1 MRCIAKKTVESVMA
15 TGNHLLVQVKANQPT
30 LLQHLT
36 EIYPAQPPQDR
47 YHTHEIGRHHRIE
60 QRLTRTWSLPPDIG
74 TEDWHARFCTL
85 VEVQRHTDVFDTRQK
100 DWVLRQETAY
110 YLSTATLSAVEAA
123 HAIRAHW
130 SIENRLH
137 YVRDVTLGEDASR
150 IRCNPGLFA
159 LLRSFALNLLRFN
172 GVTNISLGL
181 YDNALNFDQLLA
193 YQGL

>member
-1 MRCIAKKTVESVMA
+1 MHQLRSIEQPC
-15 TGNHLLVQVKANQPT
+15 VKANQPT
-30 LLQHLT
+30 LFQHLIET
-36 EIYPAQPPQDR
+36 YLAQPPRDR
-47 YHTHEIGRHHRIE
+47 HHTHEIGRHHRIE
-60 QRLTRTWSLPPDIG
+60 RRLTRTWSLPPGVG
-74 TEDWHARFCTL
+74 TEDWHAHFCTL
-85 VEVQRHTDVFDTRQK
+85 VEIQRHTDVFDTRQK
-100 DWVLRQETAY
+100 DWVSRQETAY
-110 YLSTATLSAVEAA
+110 YVSTATLSAAHAA